1 MEYLNGRKLRDYQV
15 DGLNWLVR
23 ILSLAFLV
31 IIHSSR
37 MSALVTGLLQLSFRG
52 IKPLPYAATRLQ
64 IVNWRKSA
72 NCILADE
79 MGLGKTAQ
87 SVCFLNHLY
96 NFENDPGP
104 YLVIAPL
111 STLPHW
117 QREVETWTKLN
128 AVTYHDHGGR
138 VCMLSFLLK
147 CFCVHK
153 FVFTFLSWYT
163 CVAKLTACKST
174 QIVLVTCCS

>member
-15 DGLNWLVR
+15 DGLNWLVC
-23 ILSLAFLV
+23 ILSLVFLV
-31 IIHSSR
+31 IIHS
-37 MSALVTGLLQLSFRG
+37 MIPALVTWLLQLSFRG
-52 IKPLPYAATRLQ
+52 IMPLPYAATRSQ

-138 VCMLSFLLK
+138 VCVLFFLLR
-147 CFCVHK
+147 CCCVDK
-153 FVFTFLSWYT
+153 FVCTFVELVLS
-163 CVAKLTACKST
+163 
-174 QIVLVTCCS
+174 